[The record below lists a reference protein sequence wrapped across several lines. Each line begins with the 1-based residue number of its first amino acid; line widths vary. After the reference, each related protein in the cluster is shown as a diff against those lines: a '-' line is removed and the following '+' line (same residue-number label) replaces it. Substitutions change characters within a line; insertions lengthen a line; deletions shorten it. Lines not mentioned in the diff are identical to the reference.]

1 MSKKAVILLS
11 GGLDSTVLLADILSQ
26 PKMKPEDVLA
36 VSIYYG
42 QKHRKELK
50 SAFKIATYYN
60 VDIIMADLANAFSYT
75 KKCSLL
81 QGSENNVPVGSYKD
95 VTENSADEYKLTS
108 LYVPFRNGLFLSYMT
123 AIALQY
129 DAELILYGAHAEDT
143 IGSAYP
149 DCSPEFIK
157 YMGLAIYY
165 GTGGKVKLDAPFSN
179 MTKTEI
185 VARGLEL
192 KVPFKYTWSCYN
204 GDERPCRQCPT
215 CIDRERAFKENGV
228 TDPLL
233 ITTGA

>member
-26 PKMKPEDVLA
+26 SGMKPEDVLA
-36 VSIYYG
+36 VNIYYG
-42 QKHRKELK
+42 QKHRKEIK
-50 SAFKIATYYN
+50 SVFKIAIHYN
-60 VDIIMADLANAFSYT
+60 VDVIMPNLASAFSYT

-95 VTENSADEYKLTS
+95 VTENFADEHKLTS
-108 LYVPFRNGLFLSYMT
+108 LYVPFRNGLFLSYVT

-129 DAELILYGAHAEDT
+129 DAELILYGAHADDT
-143 IGSAYP
+143 VGSAYP

-157 YMGLAIYY
+157 HMSLAIYY
-165 GTGGKVKLDAPFSN
+165 GTGGKVKLEAPFSN

-192 KVPFKYTWSCYN
+192 NVPFEYTWSCYN
-204 GDERPCRQCPT
+204 GDEKPCRQCPT
-215 CIDRERAFKENGV
+215 CIDRERAFKANGAE
-228 TDPLL
+228 DPLL
-233 ITTGA
+233 TTTGA